1 MAKAA
6 KAEIERRIDEI
17 EQFMVSGLPRG
28 AIVMACS
35 ARWGI
40 SSRQVDSYLSR
51 ARERLR
57 SGAAF
62 DRHLEVGRAIAR
74 YDTLYAKALADR
86 NWRLAMQVERSRAQ
100 LLGLNAPT
108 ELHHTGDEDHPLA
121 FRDLSRL
128 SDADL
133 AEAARLAELL
143 EEEEPK

>member
-1 MAKAA
+1 
-6 KAEIERRIDEI
+6 
-17 EQFMVSGLPRG
+17 MVSGLPRG

-35 ARWGI
+35 ALWGI

-133 AEAARLAELL
+133 AEAARLPKLL